1 MTFASRPA
9 RPLTSVAAA
18 LALIAAGTAG
28 AISLAPTAFAQTAAA
43 KAVVDAAK
51 AKGQIGEQG
60 DGYLGVVAAP
70 PPADVAAA
78 LAEINTGRAA
88 AYHDIAAKTGATPE
102 AAGQATALKLFA
114 KLPPGQ
120 FYKPLGGAWTKN

>member
-28 AISLAPTAFAQTAAA
+28 AMALAPTAFAQTAAA

-51 AKGQIGEQG
+51 AKGLIGDQG
-60 DGYLGVVAAP
+60 ERRRRHACDDPSGHA
-70 PPADVAAA
+70 
-78 LAEINTGRAA
+78 
-88 AYHDIAAKTGATPE
+88 
-102 AAGQATALKLFA
+102 
-114 KLPPGQ
+114 
-120 FYKPLGGAWTKN
+120 